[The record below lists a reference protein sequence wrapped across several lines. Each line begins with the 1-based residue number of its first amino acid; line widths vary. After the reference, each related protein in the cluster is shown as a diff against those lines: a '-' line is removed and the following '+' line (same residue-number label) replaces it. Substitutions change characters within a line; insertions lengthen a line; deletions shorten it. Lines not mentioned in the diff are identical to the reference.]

1 MSMESDLPT
10 GVAVLMSMKSVPLT
24 GVGCTCAYRICWVC
38 MEALAPVRLIRWVGL
53 VQQVFG
59 E

>member
-10 GVAVLMSMKSVPLT
+10 GVAVLTSMESVPPT
-24 GVGCTCAYRICWVC
+24 DVGCTCAYRICWVC
-38 MEALAPVRLIRWVGL
+38 MEALAPVRLIMQVGL
-53 VQQVFG
+53 AEQVFG